1 VNERD
6 EIKIREFLQ
15 RIKDAMLRLEDLS
28 MEQFSRRIENLS
40 GNVESFSKHVV
51 RSGLVG
57 ITSSGKSSLMNVML
71 GTGKKILKEQS
82 KATTNMIVFCSK
94 SPEPVLEINFDDGHK
109 VSKHGPEVLT
119 ESIWKFTSEDE
130 NPNNKFSVKYIRLT
144 LPSFLLDDDTE
155 IADTPG
161 LDAYGLKEHEDLT
174 LREFLPQAE
183 MIIYLT
189 AITSPMKEADR
200 KILNKVMDADQ
211 RIMFV
216 QTCKAAVVEKSFG
229 GGSKESVANLLNKY
243 KGDLETS
250 LIPFPKLKDAPI
262 VQVETSQA
270 MKYIKDKD
278 LGAWQESGM
287 DEFVF
292 VVKSL
297 VKQLQGEHTLRN
309 LKKTVDETNA
319 LNNLIKNTV
328 DEEGNKEVNVEH
340 QNNELKKLNGFLE
353 RLIRNRDTLVTQW
366 KRHLDTNTLF
376 NHYNHE
382 LSRIFGYR
390 YNYNPVHDKEFIAKV
405 REIREKT
412 QNMKNDFLNAIDI
425 ANDGYGESFKE
436 LGLTVRR
443 ADIQTTSAS
452 GFFLPN
458 VQKKRVS
465 EVTGTAQA
473 APRFSFWKDKKEVA
487 EAEFIDKEK
496 FIEDLKLSLG
506 MFFEP
511 LNNHLDWWART
522 ITYSYIEPLQKK
534 ISAYEDDI
542 AKTKR
547 GVHFDEAQYNALV
560 SISHELEDII
570 SEVAYLYSV
579 DPSQRKTVRF
589 NKYKSGLVSDKDAQD
604 SRNMFLQLG
613 SRLFENLFQT
623 YYLSCIAV
631 ASDGGRR
638 FDAVAEPSPAS
649 DKKAKTVALIGQDY
663 EIQIGFLRRLM
674 RLGREQVSML
684 HKMERPFCVNSAG
697 PDNAVQNME
706 IEGEFKNFPSFYVLG
721 NDEPSVNL
729 AKSMNLFEKA
739 DIIQVMIEDMHRVGS
754 ALTDLVERNLFF
766 DLLLSCKGKK
776 LLLTNPSASYFQKD
790 RLHIMVVEAIA
801 EIDKIFLPDPVRW
814 FIYENFEIRYNYFNV
829 LSQRVIS
836 EGMQPEDC
844 VRQWKTSGIPL
855 DEPFSENTL
864 LEQFEEITQNA

>member
-1 VNERD
+1 MNERD
-6 EIKIREFLQ
+6 EIRIREFLQ
-15 RIKDAMLRLEDLS
+15 RAKDILLRLEDLS
-28 MEQFSRRIENLS
+28 MEQFERRIENLGHNIS
-40 GNVESFSKHVV
+40 SFSKHIV

-94 SPEPVLEINFDDGHK
+94 SPEPVLEINFDDGQQ
-109 VSKHGPEVLT
+109 VSKHGPEVLS

-130 NPNNKFSVKYIRLT
+130 NPNNKLSVKYIKLT

-189 AITSPMKEADR
+189 AITSPMKDADR
-200 KILNKVMDADQ
+200 KILNKIMDADQ

-229 GGSKESVANLLNKY
+229 GGTKESVANLLLKY
-243 KGDLETS
+243 KSDFETS
-250 LIPFPKLKDAPI
+250 LLPFPKLKDAPI

-319 LNNLIKNTV
+319 LNNLIKNSI
-328 DEEGNKEVNVEH
+328 DEEGNKETNVEQ
-340 QNNELKKLNGFLE
+340 QNIELLKLKSFLE
-353 RLIRNRDTLVTQW
+353 RMIRNRDTLLAQW
-366 KRHLDTNTLF
+366 KQHLSTTTLF
-376 NHYNHE
+376 SQYNHE
-382 LSRIFGYR
+382 LSRIFGGR
-390 YNYNPVHDKEFIAKV
+390 YNFNPLNDKEFLSKV

-412 QNMKNDFLNAIDI
+412 QNIKSDFLNAIDG
-425 ANDGYGESFKE
+425 ANEGYAESFKE
-436 LGLTVRR
+436 LGLEVRR
-443 ADIQTTSAS
+443 ADIQSTSTS

-465 EVTGTAQA
+465 EATGTSQG
-473 APRFSFWKDKKEVA
+473 APRFALWKEKKSV

-496 FIEDLKLSLG
+496 FIEDLKISLS

-511 LNNHLDWWART
+511 LINHMDWWSKT
-522 ITYSYIEPLQKK
+522 VTYSYIEPLQKK
-534 ISAYEDDI
+534 ISFFEDDI

-547 GVHFDEAQYNALV
+547 GVSFDEAQYNALV
-560 SISHELEDII
+560 SISHELEDSL
-570 SEVAYLYSV
+570 SEVAYLYSI

-589 NKYKSGLVSDKDAQD
+589 NKFRGGVFADKDSAD
-604 SRNMFLQLG
+604 NRNLFMQLG
-613 SRLFENLFQT
+613 SRLLENLFHA
-623 YYLSCIAV
+623 YYLNSIAAISNNNV
-631 ASDGGRR
+631 
-638 FDAVAEPSPAS
+638 
-649 DKKAKTVALIGQDY
+649 KTVALIGQDY
-663 EIQIGFLRRLM
+663 EIQVSFLRRLM
-674 RLGREQVSML
+674 RLGHEQVSML
-684 HKMERPFCVNSAG
+684 HKMERPFSINSST
-697 PDNAVQNME
+697 PDNAVKNME

-721 NDEPSVNL
+721 NDDPSLDL
-729 AKSMNLFEKA
+729 AKSLNIIERA
-739 DIIQVMIEDMHRVGS
+739 DVIQVMVEDMHRVGS

-766 DLLLSCKGKK
+766 DQILAHKGK

-790 RLHIMVVEAIA
+790 RLHILVVEAIA
-801 EIDKIFLPDPVRW
+801 EIDKIFHPGPVRW
-814 FIYENFEIRYNYFNV
+814 FIYENFEIRYNHFNV

-855 DEPFSENTL
+855 DEPFGESTL
-864 LEQFEEITQNA
+864 LEQFEELLQNAS